1 MAKCFRSTFRDS
13 SADQTDYPREVCE
26 LVFAHKLPDEV
37 KAAYLGDAHLERRIE
52 FDVRLS

>member
-1 MAKCFRSTFRDS
+1 MARCFRSTFRDS

-26 LVFAHKLPDEV
+26 LVFAHKFPDEV

-52 FDVRLS
+52 FDGRLS